1 MGWLCPDVMEAQGR
15 NKTNDRRWYCGSG
28 QNHRVMF
35 GRFSTIDHTISTW
48 ADALQVA
55 RSSHP
60 RESLGVDTER
70 LSVTRPDES
79 AGTR

>member
-1 MGWLCPDVMEAQGR
+1 MEAQGGK
-15 NKTNDRRWYCGSG
+15 KTNDRRWYSGSG

-35 GRFSTIDHTISTW
+35 GRFSSIDHTISTR

-60 RESLGVDTER
+60 RKSLGVDTER
-70 LSVTRPDES
+70 LSITRPDES
-79 AGTR
+79 DGTR